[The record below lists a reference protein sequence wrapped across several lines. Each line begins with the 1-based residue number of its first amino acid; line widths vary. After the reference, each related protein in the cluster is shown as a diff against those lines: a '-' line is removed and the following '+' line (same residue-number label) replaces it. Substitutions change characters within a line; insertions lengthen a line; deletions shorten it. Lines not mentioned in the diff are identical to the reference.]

1 MLYNLRNKI
10 ELSKFQDKCKALCAK
25 GERLQDYNPNGD
37 LCVVELT
44 EKKPQRSLAQNSY
57 LHTILSYFASE
68 YGITADE
75 AKVNY
80 YKRLVNPDIYV
91 RKHTNKKGKEVEYL
105 RSSADLDKEEMSL
118 SISRF
123 RDWCSA
129 EAEIYI
135 PSGEE
140 HEYLVYC
147 QQCIERNKEYL

>member
-1 MLYNLRNKI
+1 MLYNLRNPH
-10 ELSKFQDKCKALCAK
+10 ELAKFRDKCRALTDKAEKLTQYNPK
-25 GERLQDYNPNGD
+25 GE

-44 EKKPQRSLAQNSY
+44 EKKPQRSLSQNSY
-57 LHTILSYFASE
+57 LHCILAYFASE
-68 YGITADE
+68 YGVTADE

-80 YKRLVNPDIYV
+80 FKRLCNPDIFV
-91 RKHTNKKGKEVEYL
+91 RKRTNRKGKEVEYL
-105 RSSADLDKEEMSL
+105 RSTADLSVDEMSL
-118 SISRF
+118 AITRF

-147 QQCIERNKEYL
+147 QQCAERNKEFL

>member
-10 ELSKFQDKCKALCAK
+10 ELSKFQDKCKALWAK

-44 EKKPQRSLAQNSY
+44 EKKPQRSLSQNNY
-57 LHTILSYFASE
+57 CHVAIAYFASE

-75 AKVNY
+75 AKVDIF
-80 YKRLVNPDIYV
+80 KRKCNPDIFI
-91 RKHTNKKGKEVEYL
+91 RKRANKRGKEVEYL
-105 RSSADLDKEEMSL
+105 RSTADLDKDEMSL
-118 SISRF
+118 AISRF